1 MPPSRAADILLVG
14 ALAAASCSGCARP
27 APSTPAPTAETAD
40 AVASAQ
46 PLEIGA
52 PVPRIDVAHWLDRP
66 PATAAL
72 GPGRVVVLEFVASWC
87 PHCRAAVSD
96 LNGLWRRYADRGVTF
111 VAVTHESAD
120 DARSMLVPGSAAAD
134 DVPAFPVGADP
145 DLSTHAGYLDAF
157 GEQGVPT
164 VFLVGQD
171 GRLEW
176 VGHPD
181 ILEEPLRQV
190 VEGTWD
196 RAAFADRL
204 ARLAPLTA
212 RVFDILDA
220 FPADKAAAV
229 RAYRDLVAE
238 HAGRAAELNEIAWL
252 LVEASTD
259 VPVDGDPAVAE
270 CFAAAEAA
278 VAESLRLVP
287 DDGNT
292 LDTLAHLQARR
303 GDIATAVET
312 QRRAAANPGLFAPRI
327 RRYLGELEARI
338 ATVGGRSA
346 PAPPAVLPGDR
357 DDHRRPVTR

>member
-1 MPPSRAADILLVG
+1 MPAPRAADILLLG
-14 ALAAASCSGCARP
+14 ALVAASCPGCTRPGPATSAPPAALTDTAAPP
-27 APSTPAPTAETAD
+27 AP
-40 AVASAQ
+40 
-46 PLEIGA
+46 LGIGS
-52 PVPRIDVAHWLDRP
+52 PVPGIDVATWLNHP
-66 PATAAL
+66 PPTSAL
-72 GPGRVVVLEFVASWC
+72 EPGRVVVLEFVASWC
-87 PHCRAAVSD
+87 PHCRAAMTD
-96 LNGLWRRYADRGVTF
+96 LNGLWRRYTDQGVTF
-111 VAVTHESAD
+111 VAVTHESAA
-120 DARSMLVPGSAAAD
+120 DARSMLDPRD
-134 DVPAFPVGADP
+134 DSGGGVPAFPLGADP
-145 DLSTHAGYLDAF
+145 DQSTHAGYLDAA

-164 VFLVGQD
+164 VFLVGRD

-176 VGHPD
+176 IGHPD

-204 ARLAPLTA
+204 ARLAPLTP

-229 RAYRDLVAE
+229 RAYRDLITE
-238 HAGRAAELNEIAWL
+238 HAGRATELNEIAWL

-270 CFAAAEAA
+270 LFAAAEAA
-278 VAESLRLVP
+278 VEESLRLAP

-303 GDIATAVET
+303 GDLAAALAT

-327 RRYLGELEARI
+327 RRYLGELEARV
-338 ATVGGRSA
+338 AARA
-346 PAPPAVLPGDR
+346 PGDGG
-357 DDHRRPVTR
+357 

>member
-1 MPPSRAADILLVG
+1 MPAPRAADILLLG
-14 ALAAASCSGCARP
+14 ALVAASCGGCARP
-27 APSTPAPTAETAD
+27 GPSTSGP
-40 AVASAQ
+40 
-46 PLEIGA
+46 PLESAPAAAPAEPLLIGS
-52 PVPRIDVAHWLDRP
+52 PVPRIDVAHWLNDP
-66 PATAAL
+66 PPPTAFD
-72 GPGRVVVLEFVASWC
+72 PGRVVVLEFVASWC
-87 PHCRAAVSD
+87 PHCREVVPA
-96 LNGLWRRYADRGVTF
+96 LNALRSVYADRDVTF

-120 DARSMLVPGSAAAD
+120 DARSLLASDGGTAG

-145 DLSTHAGYLDAF
+145 DLSTHAGYLDAA

-164 VFLVGQD
+164 VFLVGRD

-176 VGHPD
+176 TGHPD

-204 ARLAPLTA
+204 ARLDPLTA

-220 FPADKAAAV
+220 FPADRAAAV

-252 LVEASTD
+252 LIEASTD

-270 CFAAAEAA
+270 LFAAAEAA
-278 VAESLRLVP
+278 VEESLRLAP

-303 GDIATAVET
+303 GDLAAALAT
-312 QRRAAANPGLFAPRI
+312 QRRAAANPGLFGPRI
-327 RRYLGELEARI
+327 RRYLGELEGRVAARGP
-338 ATVGGRSA
+338 GGE
-346 PAPPAVLPGDR
+346 G
-357 DDHRRPVTR
+357 